1 MTTNTQTSKFLSLL
15 LRHQPEVIGLTID
28 HQGWADVDELIA
40 KANATGRT
48 TLTRAEI
55 EQVVATNPKQRFD
68 LSPDGQRIR
77 ANQGHSIDVDLELES
92 VEPPATLFH
101 GTATRFLEPIMAQGL
116 VKRSRQHVHLSA
128 DKETASMVGTRHGKL
143 AMLHVDASAMRAAGH
158 EFFLSKNNVW
168 LTDHVPAEFL
178 TCQ

>member
-1 MTTNTQTSKFLSLL
+1 MTTNTRTSKFLSLL
-15 LRHQPEVIGLTID
+15 LRHQPEAIGLTID
-28 HQGWADVDELIA
+28 PQGWADVDELIA
-40 KANATGRT
+40 KANATGRNS
-48 TLTRAEI
+48 LTRAEI

-68 LSPDGQRIR
+68 LSSDGRRIR
-77 ANQGHSIDVDLELES
+77 ANQGHSIDVDLQLES

-116 VKRSRQHVHLSA
+116 VRRSRQHVHLSA
-128 DKETASMVGTRHGKL
+128 DRDTASTVGTRHGKL
-143 AMLHVDASAMRAAGH
+143 AMLQVDAAAMHAAGH